1 MNSHNQTSRYSRLI
15 DKLTGMDIVKG
26 IHSSRKLSQKLSR
39 KHIQKLSRKHN
50 KPNQGFVRELPWYW
64 VLLLCLLLFVN
75 DVIAAIEPEQRI
87 SLIILD
93 RSVEQVDR
101 LLADFR
107 GELHLLI
114 VEESQEPFEQIN
126 QALYGEPLYSNVTI
140 IAKASSSAIYLGGRW
155 IDQHYLLEHQQTL
168 ATFSKQFANDSQLS
182 LYTTNLTVSHGGG
195 EFIGLF
201 ENLTQLN
208 VDVIYMQGQHY
219 EPLWV
224 QRAEFDF

>member
-1 MNSHNQTSRYSRLI
+1 MNPLKQISRYTTFNDS
-15 DKLTGMDIVKG
+15 LTDMDVFKDISLKMTLAKSAMAF
-26 IHSSRKLSQKLSR
+26 I
-39 KHIQKLSRKHN
+39 
-50 KPNQGFVRELPWYW
+50 RELPLCWL
-64 VLLLCLLLFVN
+64 LLLCLLLFVN
-75 DVIAAIEPEQRI
+75 DAVAEAQSTKVTII
-87 SLIILD
+87 SSELANSVESANLVILD
-93 RSVEQVDR
+93 RSVEQVES
-101 LLADFR
+101 LLSGFR
-107 GELHLLI
+107 GDLHLLI
-114 VEESQEPFEQIN
+114 LEDDNEPFEQIN
-126 QALYGEPLYSNVTI
+126 QALSAEPLYSNVTI

-155 IDQHYLLEHQQTL
+155 IDQHYLLEYQQTL
-168 ATFSKQFANDSQLS
+168 ATFAKQFANDSQLS